1 MKKMIK
7 TVSVAVLLGAGV
19 LGSAMAMDGV
29 TFSGDVGAQTSYQFR
44 GEQFSDGSPSMGI
57 KLNAAHTSGLYGEVG
72 VDTLKLVGG
81 KNHFQGALT
90 GGYATSIQGV
100 KVKTGL
106 SRHMFMGG
114 DNISDAS
121 FTEAFVGGEMHGVHA
136 KLSAVVDEAK
146 VNFPGVQNGD
156 VYGELGYTHQMG
168 KYSLGGDIGYRWVDG
183 AGTKDGLALAQ
194 VRAGYKIDDKADLVL
209 THQFA
214 GDDVFGNEAT
224 GTHKTSVKVSY
235 RF

>member
-1 MKKMIK
+1 MNKMIK

-29 TFSGDVGAQTSYQFR
+29 TFSGDVHSQTSYQFR
-44 GEQFSDGSPSMGI
+44 GEQFSDGSPSMGL
-57 KLNAAHTSGLYGEVG
+57 KATAAHASGLYGEFG
-72 VDTLKLVGG
+72 LDTVKVLAG

-90 GGYATSIQGV
+90 GGYATDIQGV
-100 KVKTGL
+100 KVKAGL

-136 KLSAVVDEAK
+136 KVSTVVDEAK
-146 VNFPGVQNGD
+146 VDFPGVQGGD

-168 KYSLGGDIGYRWVDG
+168 KYSLGGDIGYRWLDSG
-183 AGTKDGLALAQ
+183 AAKDGVALAQ
-194 VRAGYKIDDKADLVL
+194 VRVGYKVSEQADVVL
-209 THQFA
+209 THQLA

-224 GTHKTSVKVSY
+224 GTHKTSVKVNY